1 MENEFKILDG
11 AIGFDHKSNIAYYIV
26 PLTSLG
32 KTTKKGRNFVEV
44 KSHPYYVDSKYNF
57 WALSQEEQEKRKVYL
72 TTIPFFYKGYEPWKK
87 QLIEQFV
94 KSKQDDIFDELDVYQ
109 DVFDPIRL
117 IVNSVI
123 DFHNPVFATLIT
135 LWIMGTYLSP
145 IFDAYPYI
153 FLSGTRGSG
162 KTKVLEFVRYL
173 AFSAL
178 LTSNAS
184 ASSVFRIA
192 QANKATLLIDEG
204 EMLSHSKESAE
215 LRLILNAGYRK
226 NNPVMRTNKDSFMV
240 EFFDVTVPKM
250 IAAINPLEATL
261 KSRCIELVMI
271 RTADKKKGN
280 KRINDTSEEWELMRD
295 ALYRYGLLRMARAKE
310 IYETDPEVN
319 ILECRQ
325 NELFAPL
332 LTVAKTIDIDGK
344 RGIFKQI
351 REYALS
357 QNEMEDLL
365 DDWHLYIIY
374 ILNDIVKTTRP
385 YSIKEIKAKL
395 QEFVPDFD
403 EAERI
408 TSRWIGSALGRLGFK
423 RGKRQEGGNTY
434 MISRTEVD
442 ELLVRY
448 QIKDKAEHPERTEHP
463 VDQTSDETP
472 RLI

>member
-1 MENEFKILDG
+1 MEEQFKILDG
-11 AIGFDHKSNIAYYIV
+11 AIGFDHKSKRAYFII
-26 PLTSLG
+26 PLTSLS
-32 KTTKKGRNFVEV
+32 KTTKKGKAFIEV
-44 KSHPYYVDSKYNF
+44 KSSPYYIDSNRNF
-57 WALSQEEQEKRKVYL
+57 WPLTQEEQEKRKVYL
-72 TTIPFFYKGYEPWKK
+72 TASPFFYKGYEPWKK
-87 QLIEQFV
+87 HYIDEFV
-94 KSKQDDIFDELDVYQ
+94 RSQQDDIFDELDVYE
-109 DVFDPIRL
+109 DVFHPIHL
-117 IVNSVI
+117 IINNII

-204 EMLSHSKESAE
+204 EMLSHSKESAD

-240 EFFDVTVPKM
+240 EFFDVTVPKI

-261 KSRCIELVMI
+261 KSRCIELVMV

-280 KRINDTSEEWELMRD
+280 KRINDTSEEWGLMRD
-295 ALYRYGLLRMARAKE
+295 ALYRYGLLRMTLAKE
-310 IYETDPEVN
+310 IYESDQEVN

-332 LTVAKTIDIDGK
+332 LAVAKTVDGDGS
-344 RGIFKQI
+344 RGVFNQV
-351 REYALS
+351 RDYALS
-357 QNEMEDLL
+357 QNEIDDLL
-365 DDWHLYIIY
+365 DDWHRYILF
-374 ILNDIVKTTRP
+374 ILNDIVTVTRP
-385 YSIKEIKAKL
+385 YKIKEIKDKL
-395 QEFVPDFD
+395 QYFVEDFD
-403 EAERI
+403 EANRM
-408 TSRWIGSALGRLGFK
+408 TSRWIGSALNRLGLK
-423 RGKRQEGGNTY
+423 RGKRQNDGNTY
-434 MISRTEVD
+434 IISKDEVD
-442 ELLVRY
+442 ELLERY
-448 QIKDKAEHPERTEHP
+448 QVKERSERSEHS
-463 VDQTSDETP
+463 VVQNSNETM
-472 RLI
+472 RLF